1 MDTQATQLRPSRPTV
16 LGSVSTLGA
25 ALPFLALLVVGVL
38 FPLFGGG
45 YWGVI
50 ATRACVYWVLVS
62 GLNLVV
68 GFAGQIAIGWV
79 ALLTLGAYTTSVLA
93 AGNVMPALP
102 PYLALAI
109 AAVVGAIFGLIIG
122 LPALRLRTFYF
133 AITTLGFATIVTQV
147 ALAWQSVTGGGVGVA
162 GPIFP
167 EPFASQWGFYYFCFG
182 LAAICTWTTANIAA
196 SRFGRALTAIRDAE
210 VAAEASGIAKPA
222 LLGAVF
228 LFSGA
233 VAAVAGGLFAALQSY
248 ITPDAFTLDLSVLFF
263 IAILIGGR
271 GSILGPL
278 LGTILLT
285 VLPEFAAPLV
295 AWSTFLYAALLLV
308 IVLVIPGGIAELL
321 DFKNRRPL
329 ESDRAIIPR
338 PDLLDRL
345 LGTTPNAGA
354 LTLQQVALSFGGV
367 QAIDGLDLEIRPGQV
382 HGLIGPNGSGKTTTL
397 NVISGYYAPQR
408 GAVRLNDAAMPVLA
422 RHQRAR
428 MRIARTFQTPRI
440 VGSASVLQNVMIGG
454 TIDGEGTFV
463 ESLLS
468 LPRHR
473 RDEAMLRD
481 TAMLALAAV
490 GLERLAQV
498 RADRLQHSELRFT
511 EIARALMLRPAFL
524 LLDEPAAGLSAE
536 EIARL
541 SALLLAIAR
550 AGTGV
555 LLVEHHPDLIFD
567 ICHYVTV
574 LNLGMP
580 ISEPDPL
587 LDVAGLSSGYGK
599 IGVLR
604 GVDLNVGA
612 GEVVAL
618 LGPNGAGK
626 TTLLRAVSGLLPWSG
641 SVRFAGRDLAGFSP
655 RETVRCGLAH
665 VVEGHRVFTQ
675 LSVLDNLL
683 LAAYDLPRGERAVRV
698 EEVFGLFP
706 EIAAKRHER
715 AAALSGGQQQILA
728 VAQGLVRRPRLLML
742 DEPSAGL
749 SPVLVDRVL
758 VVVQRLREA
767 GTAVLLVEQLIEK
780 ALALADRVYALARG
794 SIVLEAK
801 TGEADLPLRLQHA
814 YMATGSFHT

>member
-1 MDTQATQLRPSRPTV
+1 MDTPAAQLRPSRPNV
-16 LGSVSTLGA
+16 LGSASTFSA
-25 ALPFLALLVVGVL
+25 ALPFLALLVVGVA

-79 ALLTLGAYTTSVLA
+79 ALLTLGAYTTSVLT
-93 AGNVMPALP
+93 AGTVTPALP

-109 AAVVGAIFGLIIG
+109 AAAVGAIFGLIIG

-167 EPFASQWGFYYFCFG
+167 EPFSSQWGFYYFCFG
-182 LAAICTWTTANIAA
+182 LAAICTWMTANVAA

-228 LFSGA
+228 MFSGA

-248 ITPDAFTLDLSVLFF
+248 ITPDAFTLDLSILFF

-295 AWSTFLYAALLLV
+295 AWSTFLYAVLLLV
-308 IVLVIPGGIAELL
+308 IVLAIPGGIAEIL
-321 DFKNRRPL
+321 DFKNRRPI

-338 PDLLDRL
+338 PDLIERL
-345 LGTTPNAGA
+345 LGAPPDAGA
-354 LTLQQVALSFGGV
+354 LTLEQVALSFGGV
-367 QAIDGLDLEIRPGQV
+367 HAIDGLDLEIRPGQV

-397 NVISGYYAPQR
+397 NVISGYYAQQY
-408 GAVRLNDAAMPVLA
+408 GAVRLNGAALPVFA
-422 RHQRAR
+422 RHRRAH

-473 RDEAMLRD
+473 RDEVMLRD

-490 GLERLAQV
+490 GLERLAAV

-536 EIARL
+536 EIGRL
-541 SALLLAIAR
+541 GALLLAIAR

-555 LLVEHHPDLIFD
+555 LLVEHHADLIFD
-567 ICHYVTV
+567 ICHHVTV
-574 LNLGMP
+574 LNLGRM
-580 ISEPDPL
+580 L
-587 LDVAGLSSGYGK
+587 AAGTPAEIRSH
-599 IGVLR
+599 R
-604 GVDLNVGA
+604 
-612 GEVVAL
+612 EVVNAY
-618 LGPNGAGK
+618 LGG
-626 TTLLRAVSGLLPWSG
+626 
-641 SVRFAGRDLAGFSP
+641 
-655 RETVRCGLAH
+655 
-665 VVEGHRVFTQ
+665 
-675 LSVLDNLL
+675 
-683 LAAYDLPRGERAVRV
+683 
-698 EEVFGLFP
+698 
-706 EIAAKRHER
+706 
-715 AAALSGGQQQILA
+715 
-728 VAQGLVRRPRLLML
+728 
-742 DEPSAGL
+742 
-749 SPVLVDRVL
+749 
-758 VVVQRLREA
+758 
-767 GTAVLLVEQLIEK
+767 
-780 ALALADRVYALARG
+780 
-794 SIVLEAK
+794 
-801 TGEADLPLRLQHA
+801 
-814 YMATGSFHT
+814 

>member
-1 MDTQATQLRPSRPTV
+1 MEMPAAQLQSSRATV
-16 LGSVSTLGA
+16 LGFTSAWSA
-25 ALPFLALLVVGVL
+25 ALPFLALLALGIA

-45 YWGVI
+45 YWGLI

-79 ALLTLGAYTTSVLA
+79 ALLTLGAYATSVLA
-93 AGNVMPALP
+93 AGNVTPALP

-109 AAVVGAIFGLIIG
+109 AAAIGGVFGLIVG

-167 EPFASQWGFYYFCFG
+167 PPFSSPWGFYYFCFG
-182 LAAICTWTTANIAA
+182 LAAICTWLTMNVAA

-210 VAAEASGIAKPA
+210 VAAEASGISKPG
-222 LLGAVF
+222 LLAAVF
-228 LFSGA
+228 VFSGA
-233 VAAVAGGLFAALQSY
+233 VAAVAGGLFASLQSY
-248 ITPDAFTLDLSVLFF
+248 ITPDAFTFDLSVLFF

-308 IVLVIPGGIAELL
+308 IVLAMPGGIAEIL
-321 DFKNRRPL
+321 DFENRRPL
-329 ESDRAIIPR
+329 ESHRAIIPR
-338 PDLLDRL
+338 PDLLARL
-345 LGTTPNAGA
+345 LSPAPDAGA
-354 LTLQQVALSFGGV
+354 LTLEQVALSFGGV

-408 GAVRLNDAAMPVLA
+408 GTVSLNGAALPSFA
-422 RHQRAR
+422 RHRRAH

-440 VGSASVLQNVMIGG
+440 VGSASVLENVMIGG
-454 TIDGEGTFV
+454 TIDGTGTFV

-473 RDEAMLRD
+473 RDEAMLHD
-481 TAMLALAAV
+481 TAMLALTAV
-490 GLERLAQV
+490 GLERLAAV

-536 EIARL
+536 EIGRL
-541 SALLLAIAR
+541 GALLVAIAR

-555 LLVEHHPDLIFD
+555 LVVEHHPDLIFD
-567 ICHYVTV
+567 ICHRVTV
-574 LNLGMP
+574 LNLGRT
-580 ISEPDPL
+580 L
-587 LDVAGLSSGYGK
+587 AAGTPAEIRSH
-599 IGVLR
+599 R
-604 GVDLNVGA
+604 
-612 GEVVAL
+612 EVVNAY
-618 LGPNGAGK
+618 LGG
-626 TTLLRAVSGLLPWSG
+626 
-641 SVRFAGRDLAGFSP
+641 
-655 RETVRCGLAH
+655 
-665 VVEGHRVFTQ
+665 
-675 LSVLDNLL
+675 
-683 LAAYDLPRGERAVRV
+683 
-698 EEVFGLFP
+698 
-706 EIAAKRHER
+706 
-715 AAALSGGQQQILA
+715 
-728 VAQGLVRRPRLLML
+728 
-742 DEPSAGL
+742 
-749 SPVLVDRVL
+749 
-758 VVVQRLREA
+758 
-767 GTAVLLVEQLIEK
+767 
-780 ALALADRVYALARG
+780 
-794 SIVLEAK
+794 
-801 TGEADLPLRLQHA
+801 
-814 YMATGSFHT
+814 

>member
-1 MDTQATQLRPSRPTV
+1 MDTPMAQVRPSRADA
-16 LGSVSTLGA
+16 LGA
-25 ALPFLALLVVGVL
+25 TSTFGMALPFLALLVIGIA

-79 ALLTLGAYTTSVLA
+79 ALLTLGAYTTSVLV
-93 AGNVMPALP
+93 AGNVTPALP

-109 AAVVGAIFGLIIG
+109 AAVVGAIFGLIVG

-167 EPFASQWGFYYFCFG
+167 KPFDSQWGFYYFCFG
-182 LAAICTWTTANIAA
+182 LAAICTWMTANIAA

-210 VAAEASGIAKPA
+210 VAAEACGIAKPA
-222 LLGAVF
+222 LLALVF

-233 VAAVAGGLFAALQSY
+233 VAAIAGGLFASLQSY

-271 GSILGPL
+271 SSILGPL

-295 AWSTFLYAALLLV
+295 AWSTFLYAVLLLV
-308 IVLVIPGGIAELL
+308 IVLAMPGGIAELL
-321 DFKNRRPL
+321 DYKNRRPL
-329 ESDRAIIPR
+329 ESGRAIVPR
-338 PDLLDRL
+338 PELLARL
-345 LGTTPNAGA
+345 LATLAGPNAGA
-354 LTLQQVALSFGGV
+354 LTLEQVALAFGGV
-367 QAIDGLDLEIRPGQV
+367 HAIDGLDLEIRSGQI

-397 NVISGYYAPQR
+397 NVISGYYAQQS
-408 GAVRLNDAAMPVLA
+408 GAVRLNGAALPVLE
-422 RHQRAR
+422 RHRRAY

-454 TIDGEGTFV
+454 TIDGECSFV

-473 RDEAMLRD
+473 RDEVLLRD
-481 TAMLALAAV
+481 TAMMALAAV
-490 GLERLAQV
+490 GLERLAAV

-536 EIARL
+536 EIGRL
-541 SALLLAIAR
+541 GALVVAIAR

-555 LLVEHHPDLIFD
+555 LLVEHHADLIFD
-567 ICHYVTV
+567 ICHHVTV
-574 LNLGMP
+574 LNLGKN
-580 ISEPDPL
+580 L
-587 LDVAGLSSGYGK
+587 AAGTPAEIRSH
-599 IGVLR
+599 R
-604 GVDLNVGA
+604 
-612 GEVVAL
+612 EVVNAY
-618 LGPNGAGK
+618 LGG
-626 TTLLRAVSGLLPWSG
+626 
-641 SVRFAGRDLAGFSP
+641 
-655 RETVRCGLAH
+655 
-665 VVEGHRVFTQ
+665 
-675 LSVLDNLL
+675 
-683 LAAYDLPRGERAVRV
+683 
-698 EEVFGLFP
+698 
-706 EIAAKRHER
+706 
-715 AAALSGGQQQILA
+715 
-728 VAQGLVRRPRLLML
+728 
-742 DEPSAGL
+742 
-749 SPVLVDRVL
+749 
-758 VVVQRLREA
+758 
-767 GTAVLLVEQLIEK
+767 
-780 ALALADRVYALARG
+780 
-794 SIVLEAK
+794 
-801 TGEADLPLRLQHA
+801 
-814 YMATGSFHT
+814 